1 MSAGI
6 RSAVRGVL
14 TGGIVLAVLLSAPG
28 MSSAKPKPITPTP
41 QISGPAAFM
50 ASRTATLSFT
60 DSRTDATFTC
70 RLDAGPARA
79 CTSPVTYQNLAE
91 GSHTFRVRAK
101 SPTLRQSNEASLTWT
116 VDVTPPAQPTVI
128 SPFSPT
134 SSATVTVRFS
144 SASTDVDHY
153 LCSLDGGAAAT
164 CSSPKSVT
172 AAADGLHTYAVTAV
186 DRAGNTSTAG
196 TGFWYR
202 DSLTPV
208 PVVNDGP
215 TNPTTATSATF
226 AFASSEGGVS
236 FGCSLDGSPFT
247 PCTTGEVYTSLG
259 LGTHTFKVRATDS
272 NGNTADSATYTWDR
286 VSSLAVTL
294 DWTNAAGLPAAN
306 TSATTG
312 TFGYT
317 TTGATTV
324 ACALDSAPVAGCV
337 AISAPTV
344 SGLANGVHTFT
355 VTADAGLPNQ
365 IVLRHGW
372 TVDTVAP
379 RAPVVLGPSG
389 LVASTSATLTV
400 LASAIGDALSCTL
413 DGAAASCTSPVALTG
428 LGQGTH
434 TYGATESDLAGNTA
448 ATSISWTVDTT
459 APVVTVTGSTTLSG
473 PVRLAMNEAVT
484 GLTTASVL
492 LRPVGGAVIPTAL
505 ACADAAKVAVACDA
519 TNIRSATLT
528 PAAPLVPGQHYEV
541 VVNPAG
547 AATVTDIAGNPA
559 ATKTTAFRGA
569 LLNQEWSAAASYR
582 WKRVAST
589 KALGGSYVVEHRSGA
604 TASWTFTGTAVT
616 WITATGPRSGRAQV
630 WVDGV
635 KKRAV
640 NNYAAGAHWK
650 VARAISG
657 LSAGTHTVKIVVL
670 GRKGAKGAMDTQ
682 VVVDGFKVGTTMTAS
697 PSLRLAWPRGTN
709 AKASGGAFARDDL
722 AGASATF
729 RFRGTG
735 VTWISA
741 TGPAFGK
748 AAVFVDGKRVRRV
761 DSWSA
766 TAKFKV
772 ARSFTG
778 LTDTVHTIRVKVLGR
793 HRAAATGNLVVVDGW
808 RVA

>member
-6 RSAVRGVL
+6 RSAARGAL

-41 QISGPAAFM
+41 QISGPAAFV
-50 ASRTATLSFT
+50 ASRTATLTFT

-70 RLDAGPARA
+70 RLDAAPARA
-79 CTSPVTYQNLAE
+79 CTSPVTYQNVAE

-116 VDVTPPAQPTVI
+116 VDVTPPAQPTVT
-128 SPFSPT
+128 SPSSPT

-144 SASTDVDHY
+144 STSTDVDHY
-153 LCSLDGGAAAT
+153 LCSLDGATAAT

-172 AAADGLHTYAVTAV
+172 AAAEGLHTYAVTAV
-186 DRAGNTSTAG
+186 DRAGNTSRAG

-215 TNPTTATSATF
+215 SDPTTATGATF
-226 AFASSEGGVS
+226 TFASSEGGVS
-236 FGCSLDGSPFT
+236 LGCSLDGSPFT
-247 PCTTGEVYTSLG
+247 ACTTGKTYAG
-259 LGTHTFKVRATDS
+259 LSVATHTFQVRGTDS
-272 NGNTADSATYTWDR
+272 NGNTADSATYTWR
-286 VSSLAVTL
+286 VVTGPITEIA
-294 DWTNAAGLPAAN
+294 WTNPAALPAAN

-312 TFGYT
+312 AFAYT
-317 TTGATTV
+317 TTGASTV
-324 ACALDSAPVAGCV
+324 ACSLDSAPVAGC
-337 AISAPTV
+337 AASSSPTV

-355 VTADAGLPNQ
+355 VTADPGPT
-365 IVLRHGW
+365 VLRHGW

-389 LVASTSATLTV
+389 LVASTSATVTV
-400 LASAIGDALSCTL
+400 LPSALGDALSCTL
-413 DGAAASCTSPVALTG
+413 DGATASCTSPVALTV

-434 TYGATESDLAGNTA
+434 TFRVTESDLAGNTA

-459 APVVTVTGSTTLSG
+459 APVVTVTGSTTLAG
-473 PVRLAMNEAVT
+473 PVRLAANEAVT
-484 GLTTASVL
+484 GLTASSVL
-492 LRPVGGAVIPTAL
+492 LRPVGGAVVPTAL

-519 TNIRSATLT
+519 ANIRSATLT
-528 PAAPLVPGQHYEV
+528 PATPLVPGQHYEV

-547 AATVTDIAGNPA
+547 AATVTDVAGNPA

-569 LLNQEWSAAASYR
+569 LLNQEWSSAAFYR
-582 WKRVAST
+582 WKRVART
-589 KALGGSYVVEHRSGA
+589 NALGGSYVVEHRAGA
-604 TASWTFTGTAVT
+604 TASWTFTGTGVT
-616 WITATGPRSGRAQV
+616 WVTATGPRSGRAQV

-650 VARAISG
+650 VARRISG

-670 GRKGAKGAMDTQ
+670 GRNGAKGAKDTQ
-682 VVVDGFKVGTTMTAS
+682 VVVDGFKVGTTTTAS
-697 PSLRLAWPRGTN
+697 PSLRLTWPRGTN
-709 AKASGGAFARDDL
+709 AKASGGAFVRDDL
-722 AGASATF
+722 AGASTTF

-735 VTWISA
+735 ITWVSA

-748 AAVFVDGKRVRRV
+748 AAVFIDGKRVRRV

-778 LTDTVHTIRVKVLGR
+778 LTDAAHTIRVRVLGR
-793 HRAAATGNLVVVDGW
+793 HRAPASGNMVVVDAW
-808 RVA
+808 RVS

>member
-6 RSAVRGVL
+6 KSAARGVL

-28 MSSAKPKPITPTP
+28 LSFAKPKPITPTP
-41 QISGPAAFM
+41 QITGPAAFV
-50 ASRTATLSFT
+50 ASRTATLTFT
-60 DSRTDATFTC
+60 DSRADATFTC
-70 RLDAGPARA
+70 RLDAGRAAA
-79 CTSPVTYQNLAE
+79 CTSPVTYRNLAE

-128 SPFSPT
+128 SPSSPT

-153 LCSLDGGAAAT
+153 LCSLDGAAAAP
-164 CSSPKSVT
+164 CSSPQSVT
-172 AAADGLHTYAVTAV
+172 AAAEGLHTYAVTAV

-215 TNPTTATSATF
+215 SDPTTATGATF
-226 AFASSEGGVS
+226 TFASSEGGVS
-236 FGCSLDGSPFT
+236 FGCSLDGAPFT
-247 PCTTGEVYTSLG
+247 ACTTGKVYSG
-259 LGTHTFKVRATDS
+259 FAVPSTHTFKVQATDS
-272 NGNTADSATYTWDR
+272 NGNTADSATYTWH
-286 VSSLAVTL
+286 VVAGPITEIV
-294 DWTNAAGLPAAN
+294 WTNPAALPAAN
-306 TSATTG
+306 TSSTTG
-312 TFGYT
+312 TFAYST
-317 TTGATTV
+317 TLATSVSCT
-324 ACALDSAPVAGCV
+324 LDAVPVAGCGL
-337 AISAPTV
+337 ASAPTV
-344 SGLANGVHTFT
+344 GGLANGAHIFT
-355 VTADAGLPNQ
+355 VTASPGPT
-365 IVLRHGW
+365 VLHHGW

-389 LVASTSATLTV
+389 QVASTSASLTV

-413 DGAAASCTSPVALTG
+413 DGAAASCTSPMALTG
-428 LGQGTH
+428 LSQGTH
-434 TYGATESDLAGNTA
+434 TFGATESDLAGNTA

-459 APVVTVTGSTTLSG
+459 PPVVTVTGSTTLSG

-492 LRPVGGAVIPTAL
+492 LRPVGGAMISSTL
-505 ACADAAKVAVACDA
+505 ACADAAKVAVGCDA

-528 PAAPLVPGQHYEV
+528 PMTPLVPGQHYEV

-547 AATVTDIAGNPA
+547 AATLTDIAGNPA

-582 WKRVAST
+582 WKRVAAT
-589 KALGGSYVVEHRSGA
+589 KALGGSYVVEHRAGA

-616 WITATGPRSGRAQV
+616 WITAIGPRSGRAQV

-670 GRKGAKGAMDTQ
+670 GRKGAKGATDTQ
-682 VVVDGFKVGTTMTAS
+682 IVVDGFKVGTTLTAS
-697 PSLRLAWPRGTN
+697 PSLRLTWPRGTS
-709 AKASGGAFARDDL
+709 AKASGGVFARDDL
-722 AGASATF
+722 AGASTTF

-748 AAVFVDGKRVRRV
+748 AVVFIDGKRVRRV

-766 TAKFKV
+766 TARFKV
-772 ARSFTG
+772 GRSFTG
-778 LTDTVHTIRVKVLGR
+778 LSDAVHTIRVKVLGR
-793 HRAAATGNLVVVDGW
+793 HRAAATGNMVVVDAW

>member
-1 MSAGI
+1 
-6 RSAVRGVL
+6 
-14 TGGIVLAVLLSAPG
+14 

-41 QISGPAAFM
+41 QITGPAAFV
-50 ASRTATLSFT
+50 ASRTATLTFT

-70 RLDAGPARA
+70 RLDAAPARA

-91 GSHTFRVRAK
+91 GSHTFRVRAT

-116 VDVTPPAQPTVI
+116 VDVTPPAQPTVT
-128 SPFSPT
+128 SPSSPT

-144 SASTDVDHY
+144 STSTDVDHY
-153 LCSLDGGAAAT
+153 LCSLDGGTAAS

-172 AAADGLHTYAVTAV
+172 AAAEGLHTYAVAAV

-208 PVVNDGP
+208 PVINDGP
-215 TNPTTATSATF
+215 SDPTTATGATF
-226 AFASSEGGVS
+226 TFASSEGAVS
-236 FGCSLDGSPFT
+236 FGCSLDGSPFSA
-247 PCTTGEVYTSLG
+247 CTTGKIYSSLG

-272 NGNTADSATYTWDR
+272 SGNTADSATYTWH
-286 VSSLAVTL
+286 VVTGPITEIA
-294 DWTNAAGLPAAN
+294 WTNPAALPAAN

-312 TFGYT
+312 TFAYT
-317 TTGATTV
+317 TTLATSV
-324 ACALDSAPVAGCV
+324 ACTLDAAPVAGCGL
-337 AISAPTV
+337 ASAPIV
-344 SGLANGVHTFT
+344 VGLSNGAHTFT
-355 VTADAGLPNQ
+355 VTADPGPT
-365 IVLRHGW
+365 VLRHGW
-372 TVDTVAP
+372 TVDTIAP

-389 LVASTSATLTV
+389 LVASTSATVTV

-413 DGAAASCTSPVALTG
+413 DSAAASCTSPVALTG

-434 TYGATESDLAGNTA
+434 TYGVTESDLAGNTA
-448 ATSISWTVDTT
+448 ATSISWTVDAT

-484 GLTTASVL
+484 GLTTSSVL
-492 LRPVGGAVIPTAL
+492 LRPVGGPVIPTAL
-505 ACADAAKVAVACDA
+505 ACADAAKVAVACDVA
-519 TNIRSATLT
+519 NIRSATLT
-528 PAAPLVPGQHYEV
+528 LATPLVPGQHYEV

-547 AATVTDIAGNPA
+547 AATVTDVAGNQA

-569 LLNQEWSAAASYR
+569 LVNQEWSAAASYR

-589 KALGGSYVVEHRSGA
+589 KALGGSYIVEHRAGA
-604 TASWTFTGTAVT
+604 TASWSFTGTAVT
-616 WITATGPRSGRAQV
+616 WVTATGPRSGRAQV

-640 NNYAAGAHWK
+640 NNYASGAHWK
-650 VARAISG
+650 VARTISG
-657 LSAGTHTVKIVVL
+657 LAAGTHTVKIVVL
-670 GRKGAKGAMDTQ
+670 GRKGAKGATDTQ
-682 VVVDGFKVGTTMTAS
+682 VVIDGFKVGTTTTAS
-697 PSLRLAWPRGTN
+697 PSLRLTWPRSTS

-722 AGASATF
+722 AGASTTF

-735 VTWISA
+735 VTWVSA

-748 AAVFVDGKRVRRV
+748 AAVFIDGKRVRRV

-772 ARSFTG
+772 GRSFTG
-778 LTDTVHTIRVKVLGR
+778 LSDSVHTIRVKVLGR
-793 HRAAATGNLVVVDGW
+793 HRAAASGNMVVVDAW